1 MQQQI
6 AKESNW
12 FNIPGSFVLVLV
24 MFIQACGTSGT
35 STESVTDP
43 AACLVGVDWV
53 YPSADSPTGA
63 WKFSSDGTFNSS
75 TTLFGGMSSWGNW
88 EHLGDGKIKV
98 TYTRGTE
105 EYLPEPQVIELSG
118 CDRLIVGQTTYRKD

>member
-1 MQQQI
+1 MKRIKERLFGFGIFILLAVLQQ
-6 AKESNW
+6 SC
-12 FNIPGSFVLVLV
+12 GS
-24 MFIQACGTSGT
+24 SGT
-35 STESVTDP
+35 SESVTDP
-43 AACLVGVDWV
+43 ATCLVGVDWV

-88 EHLGDGKIKV
+88 EHLGDGKISL

-105 EYLPEPQVIELSG
+105 DYLPEPQVIELSG
-118 CDRLIVGQTTYRKD
+118 CDQLMVGQTIYKKN

>member
-1 MQQQI
+1 MKRI
-6 AKESNW
+6 KERL
-12 FNIPGSFVLVLV
+12 FGFGVFVLLAVL
-24 MFIQACGTSGT
+24 QQSCGSSGT
-35 STESVTDP
+35 TSESVSDP
-43 AACLVGVDWV
+43 ASCLVGVDWV

-88 EHLGDGKIKV
+88 EHLGDGKISI

-105 EYLPEPQVIELSG
+105 DYLPEPQVIQLSG
-118 CDRLIVGQTTYRKD
+118 CDQLMVGQTIYVKD